1 VPADYRG
8 RGETVGKYN
17 RQVVGLDVGSTKV
30 SAVVGEVTP
39 EGELEIIGIGTR
51 PSKGLR
57 KGTIV
62 DTNSTAEAIL
72 KVVEDA
78 EMMAGTRFDA
88 VYVGM
93 GGSQVDGLT
102 TEVSLEL
109 AAKEVTPRDIQQVIE
124 MVRSQTPSDQHETLH
139 VMPIQ
144 YRLDEEA
151 GLANPIGRTGTKLGV
166 SAQVIIA
173 SVPAIEA
180 LRTVLDQAKLG
191 IRAIV
196 AQPLAAAR
204 AVLTPDE
211 RDMGVALLDIGGGT
225 TEIAVYGAGTLR
237 HVSSL
242 MVGGNHVTHD
252 LAVGLRTPVTEA
264 ERIKRQYGRALQS
277 LIDADDMIAVQGL
290 GGKEI
295 EPIPRKLIGEII
307 ECRVEEI
314 FALALQRLQQ
324 QGFLEGLA
332 AGVVIT
338 GGASVMPGMTQA
350 AEVVFEL
357 PVRLG
362 LPTQISGLTDL
373 VNTPMYAAGVGL
385 ALFGRDRLLAG
396 ETLYGDHR
404 GINRAWHRMSAW
416 VQKFFE

>member
-1 VPADYRG
+1 
-8 RGETVGKYN
+8 VGKYN
-17 RQVVGLDVGSTKV
+17 KQLVGLDLGSTKV
-30 SAVVGEVTP
+30 SAVVGEVTL
-39 EGELEIIGIGTR
+39 EGDLEVIGIGSR

-62 DTNSTAEAIL
+62 DINSTVEVIL

-78 EMMAGTRFDA
+78 EMMAGTRIDA
-88 VYVGM
+88 VYVGI
-93 GGSQVDGLT
+93 GGGQVDSLT
-102 TEVSLEL
+102 TEVSMEL
-109 AAKEVTPRDIQQVIE
+109 AGKEVTQRDMQQVIE
-124 MVRSQTPSDQHETLH
+124 MARSQTPSDQYETLH

-166 SAQVIIA
+166 SAQVITA
-173 SVPAIEA
+173 SGPAIEM
-180 LRTVLDQAKLG
+180 LRKVLNQAKLG
-191 IRAIV
+191 VQAIV
-196 AQPLAAAR
+196 AQPLASAR

-225 TEIAVYGAGTLR
+225 TEIAVYGAGTMR
-237 HVSSL
+237 HVSGL
-242 MVGGNHVTHD
+242 VVGGNHVTHD

-277 LIDADDMIAVQGL
+277 LIDTDDMIAVQGL
-290 GGKEI
+290 GAKAI
-295 EPIPRKLIGEII
+295 QLIPHKLIGEII
-307 ECRVEEI
+307 ECRVEES
-314 FALALQRLQQ
+314 FALAWERIHQ
-324 QGFLEGLA
+324 QGLHASLS

-350 AEVVFEL
+350 AEAVFEM

-362 LPTQISGLTDL
+362 LPAQISGLTDL
-373 VNTPMYAAGVGL
+373 VNTPMYATGVGL

-396 ETLYGDHR
+396 ETYDADHR
-404 GINRAWHRMSAW
+404 GLSGAFHRMTAW
-416 VQKFFE
+416 VQRFFE

>member
-1 VPADYRG
+1 M
-8 RGETVGKYN
+8 GKYN
-17 RQVVGLDVGSTKV
+17 KQVVGLDLGSTKV
-30 SAVVGEVTP
+30 SAVVGEVTL
-39 EGELEIIGIGTR
+39 EGDLEIIGIGSR

-62 DTNSTAEAIL
+62 DINSTVETIL

-78 EMMAGTRFDA
+78 EMMAGARFDA
-88 VYVGM
+88 VYVGI
-93 GGSQVDGLT
+93 GGGQVDGLT
-102 TEVSLEL
+102 TEVSMEL
-109 AAKEVTPRDIQQVIE
+109 AAKEVTPRDMQQVLE
-124 MVRSQTPSDQHETLH
+124 MARSQTLSDQQETLH

-144 YRLDEEA
+144 YRLDEET

-166 SAQVIIA
+166 SAQVITA
-173 SVPAIEA
+173 SGPAIEM
-180 LRTVLDQAKLG
+180 LRKVLDQAKLG
-191 IRAIV
+191 VQAIV
-196 AQPLAAAR
+196 AQPLASAR

-225 TEIAVYGAGTLR
+225 TEIAVYGAGTMR

-242 MVGGNHVTHD
+242 VVGGNHVTHD

-264 ERIKRQYGRALQS
+264 ERIKRHYGRALQS
-277 LIDADDMIAVQGL
+277 FIDTDDMIAVQGL
-290 GGKEI
+290 GAKEI
-295 EPIPRKLIGEII
+295 QPIPHKLIGEII

-314 FALALQRLQQ
+314 FALAWQHIQE
-324 QGFLEGLA
+324 QGLHASLS

-350 AEVVFEL
+350 AEAVFEM

-362 LPTQISGLTDL
+362 LPAQISGLTDL
-373 VNTPMYAAGVGL
+373 VNTPMYATGVGL

-396 ETLYGDHR
+396 ETYYADHR
-404 GINRAWHRMSAW
+404 GLSGAFHRMTAW
-416 VQKFFE
+416 VQRFFE

>member
-1 VPADYRG
+1 
-8 RGETVGKYN
+8 VGKYD
-17 RQVVGLDVGSTKV
+17 RQVVGLDLGSTKV

-39 EGELEIIGIGTR
+39 EGDLEIIGIGSR
-51 PSKGLR
+51 PSKGVR

-62 DTNSTAEAIL
+62 DSNSTVEASL

-78 EMMAGTRFDA
+78 EIMAGTRINA
-88 VYVGM
+88 VYVGV
-93 GGSQVDGLT
+93 GGGHVDGLT
-102 TEVSLEL
+102 TEVSMEL
-109 AAKEVTPRDIQQVIE
+109 AAKEVMPRDIQQVIE
-124 MVRSQTPSDQHETLH
+124 MARSKTPSDRHEMLDI
-139 VMPIQ
+139 MPIH
-144 YRLDEEA
+144 YRLDEE
-151 GLANPIGRTGTKLGV
+151 GGISDPIGRTGTKLGV
-166 SAQVIIA
+166 SAQVITA

-180 LRTVLDQAKLG
+180 LKKVLDQAKLG
-191 IRAIV
+191 IQEIV
-196 AQPLAAAR
+196 PQPLASAR

-225 TEIAVYGAGTLR
+225 TEIAVYEAGTLR

-242 MVGGNHVTHD
+242 VVGGNHVTHD

-277 LIDADDMIAVQGL
+277 LIDADDMIDVQGL
-290 GGKEI
+290 GAKEI
-295 EPIPRKLIGEII
+295 QPIPRKLIGEVI

-314 FALALQRLQQ
+314 FALALQCIQQ
-324 QGFLEGLA
+324 QGLYRSLA

-350 AEVVFEL
+350 AEAVFEM

-362 LPTQISGLTDL
+362 LPAQISGLTDL
-373 VNTPMYAAGVGL
+373 VNTPMYATGIGL

-396 ETLYGDHR
+396 EMYHFGHR
-404 GINRAWHRMSAW
+404 GVSGALRRMSVW